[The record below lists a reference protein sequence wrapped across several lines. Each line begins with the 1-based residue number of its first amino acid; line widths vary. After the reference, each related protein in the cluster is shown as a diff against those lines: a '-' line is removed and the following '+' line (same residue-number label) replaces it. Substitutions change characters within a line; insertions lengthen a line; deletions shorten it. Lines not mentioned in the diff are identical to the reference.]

1 MSNPDFLQ
9 GVQGP
14 ASQSS
19 EFDALH
25 FFVSRLL
32 GRINTATLVRVVS
45 CTNDGGLSPVGTV
58 DVQPLVQQVAADG
71 SLVAQPALYQLPYF
85 RLQGGPSA
93 MILDPALG
101 DIGIAV
107 FAGHDITNVKT
118 TASEAAPGSFRRFDL
133 ADGLYMGGFVNGVPN
148 QYVQFLPNG
157 GGINLV
163 SPTEIT
169 AQAPQI
175 NLVGQVNQSGG
186 SMNAASELNTPQVN
200 ASTDVSVAGLSVI
213 NHDHPG
219 VTTGSGT
226 TGAMQN

>member
-1 MSNPDFLQ
+1 MSNPDILL
-9 GVQGP
+9 GVQG
-14 ASQSS
+14 QSS
-19 EFDALH
+19 RADDFDALH

-58 DVQPLVQQVAADG
+58 DVQPLVQQVGADG
-71 SLVAQPALYQLPYF
+71 SLVAQPALYQIPYF
-85 RLQGGPSA
+85 RLQGGASA
-93 MILDPALG
+93 VIMDPVEG
-101 DIGIAV
+101 DIGIAI

-118 TASEAAPGSFRRFDL
+118 TAAEAGPGSYRRFDL
-133 ADGLYMGGFVNGVPN
+133 ADGLYMGGFVNGTPN

-186 SMNAASELNTPQVN
+186 SMNASSEVNAPQVN
-200 ASTDVSVAGLSVI
+200 ASTDVAVAGLSVI

-219 VTTGSGT
+219 VTTGTGT

>member
-14 ASQSS
+14 SSQSS

-45 CTNDGGLSPVGTV
+45 CTNGGDLSPVGTV

-71 SLVAQPALYQLPYF
+71 SLVAQPLLYQIPYF
-85 RLQGGPSA
+85 RLQGGSSA
-93 MILDPALG
+93 VILDPVEG
-101 DIGIAV
+101 DIGIAI
-107 FAGHDITNVKT
+107 FAGHDITGVKT
-118 TASEAAPGSFRRFDL
+118 TAAEAGPVSYRRFDL

-157 GGINLV
+157 GGIGLV
-163 SPTEIT
+163 SPTQIT

-175 NLVGQVNQSGG
+175 NLIGQVNQSGG
-186 SMNAASELNTPQVN
+186 KLNAAE
-200 ASTDVSVAGLSVI
+200 DVVVAGLSTI
-213 NHDHPG
+213 NHNHPG
-219 VTTGSGT
+219 VQTGSGN
-226 TGAMQN
+226 TGGMQN

>member
-14 ASQSS
+14 SSQSS

-45 CTNDGGLSPVGTV
+45 CTNDGGLSPVGSV

-71 SLVAQPALYQLPYF
+71 SLVAQPLLYQLPYF
-85 RLQGGPSA
+85 RLQGGSSA
-93 MILDPALG
+93 VILDPAEG
-101 DIGIAV
+101 DIGIAI
-107 FAGHDITNVKT
+107 FAGHDITNVKA
-118 TASEAAPGSFRRFDL
+118 TAAEAGPGSYRRFDL
-133 ADGLYMGGFVNGVPN
+133 ADGLYMGGFVNGLPN

-157 GGINLV
+157 AGINLV
-163 SPTEIT
+163 SPTQIT
-169 AQAPQI
+169 AQAPKI
-175 NLVGQVNQSGG
+175 YLNGDVYQSGG
-186 SMNAASELNTPQVN
+186 SLNAATVVNTPQVN

-213 NHDHPG
+213 NHTHGG
-219 VTTGSGT
+219 VQPGSGNS
-226 TGAMQN
+226 GAMQN